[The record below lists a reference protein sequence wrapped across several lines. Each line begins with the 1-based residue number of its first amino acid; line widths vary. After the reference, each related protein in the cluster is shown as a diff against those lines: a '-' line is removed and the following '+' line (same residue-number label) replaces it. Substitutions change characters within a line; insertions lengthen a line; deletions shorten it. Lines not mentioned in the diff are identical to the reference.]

1 MLLNTFLSKKKMVD
15 SRIVETAK
23 ILVEYS
29 NEVRYSNKQ
38 GVESALQSIL
48 AAVPIRKYTM
58 HT

>member
-29 NEVRYSNKQ
+29 NEVKKGDKVLTY
-38 GVESALQSIL
+38 LI
-48 AAVPIRKYTM
+48 
-58 HT
+58 